1 MHFSEKFKI
10 VWWVILLLFFGI
22 VSVIRFSIGY
32 FNNFDVLLLI
42 FWFSLLLLPIVNEVS
57 LFGFNIKKD
66 IDTMKNE
73 LKTCITEI
81 KNQINYQPIIN
92 VNPTPA
98 GSDEYRKKVK
108 SEVAQDTS
116 NDQEIDSKHKTF
128 SLDQC
133 PEESKISRQQRTQER
148 IQKILAIE
156 EIVSQHLIS
165 VYGDNF
171 KQQMKL
177 EDNNNKTSMVF
188 DGLIMENNRISQI
201 IEIKVLTSKSFNTF
215 YYIALKFLSRLFK
228 FGVKIPLMF
237 IIISEEMDG
246 EAAKII
252 QEQINQINYS
262 KTINKTQPLVSA
274 LYFKLCNNNKI
285 IEVTV
290 N

>member
-10 VWWVILLLFFGI
+10 IWWAILLLFFGI
-22 VSVIRFSIGY
+22 VSVVRFYIGH
-32 FNNFDVLLLI
+32 FDDFDVLLFI
-42 FWFSLLLLPIVNEVS
+42 FWFSLLLLPIVSEVS

-81 KNQINYQPIIN
+81 NNQNNYQPIIN

-98 GSDEYRKKVK
+98 DSGEYRKKVK
-108 SEVAQDTS
+108 KEVVQDAN
-116 NDQEIDSKHKTF
+116 NDQNRDGEHKTF

-156 EIVSQHLIS
+156 KIVSQHLIS

-188 DGLIMENNRISQI
+188 DGLIMKDNKISQI
-201 IEIKVLTSKSFNTF
+201 VEIKVLTSKSFDIF
-215 YYIALKFLSRLFK
+215 YHIALNFLSKLFK
-228 FGVKIPLMF
+228 FGIRIPLIF
-237 IIISEEMDG
+237 IVVSEEMNV
-246 EAAKII
+246 EAARII
-252 QEQINQINYS
+252 QRQIDQINFN
-262 KTINKTQPLVSA
+262 KTINRNQPLVSVC
-274 LYFKLCNNNKI
+274 YFKLQNNEI
-285 IEVTV
+285 IEVAA